1 MVYLVLIAIGVFF
14 LACTAILL
22 LERRRQSRVAS
33 GEISVQPDSSK
44 LTQMW
49 ANSDALE
56 IVRFAVANMHPA
68 TVKGWP
74 VDALRRYTGALKALP
89 LEPNVD
95 VEGVTFA
102 FTSFLKEAVGIHKW
116 RRGEGPLPA
125 GYTPTANALL
135 EREQMTEQL
144 IKEKAEKEKVEKA
157 EVAAL
162 TQVLRETGRLASPT
176 KP

>member
-56 IVRFAVANMHPA
+56 IVRFAVANCHPA
-68 TVKGWP
+68 SVRGWP
-74 VDALRRYTGALKALP
+74 VAALRRYTSALKALP

-102 FTSFLKEAVGIHKW
+102 FTSFLEEALAFHKW
-116 RRGEGPLPA
+116 RRGEGPQPM
-125 GYTPTANALL
+125 GYTPAPGALEAN
-135 EREQMTEQL
+135 
-144 IKEKAEKEKVEKA
+144 EKEKA